1 MLSTNNQC
9 SLEDSMKAYLP
20 NALDGEAAYVGRVYL
35 TFVETSSYRRGNRE
49 NVGGYAWLKVVYR

>member
-1 MLSTNNQC
+1 
-9 SLEDSMKAYLP
+9 MKAYLP
-20 NALDGEAAYVGRVYL
+20 NALDGESAYVGRVYL